1 MRFLITKKEVNKMS
15 KRITARISDDL
26 NAKLDSWCAKLG
38 VNKGQLAG
46 ICITAGFDAVI
57 RAVSPVD
64 SLNDEQLKRIVTL
77 SGLSESEVLQ
87 AIEKK
92 S

>member
-1 MRFLITKKEVNKMS
+1 MS

-64 SLNDEQLKRIVTL
+64 SLNDDQLARVL
-77 SGLSESEVLQ
+77 RVAGLKEEDLRG
-87 AIEKK
+87 AGIEKEDPGAI
-92 S
+92 SAS

>member
-1 MRFLITKKEVNKMS
+1 MA

-26 NAKLDSWCAKLG
+26 NEKLDAWCAKLG
-38 VNKGQLAG
+38 ITKSQLGG

>member
-1 MRFLITKKEVNKMS
+1 MS
-15 KRITARISDDL
+15 KRITARISDEL
-26 NAKLDSWCAKLG
+26 NARLDAWCVKLG